1 MTRLRSQIWRTLLSL
16 LLLISTGILVAWAYM
31 HYQNPDSLPIRQVKV
46 DGDFRHL
53 KKAEIEEAIAPLV
66 TTGFFTLRVDSI
78 RRQLLAMPWVQHVT
92 VRRQWPD
99 TLILS
104 IEEQKPVARWGKRG
118 LINEESELFYPN
130 NDSIPTQ
137 LPLLFGP
144 EGQVEMVLKQF
155 REMNALLK
163 PLNVQLVRLT
173 LSNRRAWDG
182 ELDNH
187 IALLFGRDAV
197 EKRLQR
203 LLVLYPQITQ
213 HQQQQPVSYM
223 DLRYTNGIAVGTE
236 PKTS

>member
-1 MTRLRSQIWRTLLSL
+1 
-16 LLLISTGILVAWAYM
+16 
-31 HYQNPDSLPIRQVKV
+31 
-46 DGDFRHL
+46 
-53 KKAEIEEAIAPLV
+53 
-66 TTGFFTLRVDSI
+66 
-78 RRQLLAMPWVQHVT
+78 
-92 VRRQWPD
+92 
-99 TLILS
+99 
-104 IEEQKPVARWGKRG
+104 
-118 LINEESELFYPN
+118 
-130 NDSIPTQ
+130 
-137 LPLLFGP
+137 
-144 EGQVEMVLKQF
+144 MVLKQF